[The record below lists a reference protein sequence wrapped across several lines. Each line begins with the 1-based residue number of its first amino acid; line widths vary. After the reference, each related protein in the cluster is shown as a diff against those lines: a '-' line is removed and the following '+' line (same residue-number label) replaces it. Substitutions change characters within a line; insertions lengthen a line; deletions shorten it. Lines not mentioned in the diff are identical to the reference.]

1 VGRFLGAGANGG
13 ETSVRSGED
22 DGRDGGEGYAGVE
35 SLRIDLMARFG
46 GRPEWFRPCQTAFQ
60 PSSHSRA
67 LTRTVAGSVGA
78 NA

>member
-22 DGRDGGEGYAGVE
+22 DGGDGAEGYAGAE
-35 SLRIDLMARFG
+35 SPRIDLMARLG
-46 GRPEWFRPCQTAFQ
+46 GRPEWVRPCQTAFQ
-60 PSSHSRA
+60 PPSHSRA
-67 LTRTVAGSVGA
+67 LTHTVAGPVGA